1 MTDLETISMHPAPAD
16 KRIQKCLHKN
26 LREKGGG
33 GGVVYLTIF

>member
-26 LREKGGG
+26 LRGRGGG
-33 GGVVYLTIF
+33 MYLTIF